1 MWHATRSWVADR
13 SRTMNGDS
21 SGPRGPILGSLRA
34 ATDRS
39 GLLSGE
45 VAAASL
51 ADPLLDLRALTHY
64 STLSLLTLTRHL
76 RDIEHPLP
84 HYKVRGKILV
94 RRSEFDRWIE
104 GFRRHPQHD
113 VPGLVD
119 EVLAKF
125 HR

>member
-1 MWHATRSWVADR
+1 
-13 SRTMNGDS
+13 MNADS
-21 SGPRGPILGSLRA
+21 SGPRGPIPRGLRA
-34 ATDRS
+34 ATARS

-45 VAAASL
+45 VAASL
-51 ADPLLDLRALTHY
+51 ADPLLDLLARPHY
-64 STLSLLTLTRHL
+64 PTLSLRTLTRHL

-104 GFRRHPQHD
+104 GFRRLPQHD

-125 HR
+125 QR

>member
-1 MWHATRSWVADR
+1 
-13 SRTMNGDS
+13 MNGES
-21 SGPRGPILGSLRA
+21 SGPRGSIPRSIRA
-34 ATDRS
+34 ATARS

-45 VAAASL
+45 VAASL

-64 STLSLLTLTRHL
+64 STLSLRTLTRHL

-104 GFRRHPQHD
+104 AFRRHPQQD

-125 HR
+125 QR